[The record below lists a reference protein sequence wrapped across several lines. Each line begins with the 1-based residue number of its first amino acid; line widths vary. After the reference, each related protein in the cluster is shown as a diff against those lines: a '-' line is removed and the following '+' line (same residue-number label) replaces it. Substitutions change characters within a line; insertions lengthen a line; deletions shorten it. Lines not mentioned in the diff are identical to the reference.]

1 MKRKPQKHLI
11 NILKTTKD
19 HHPNFTLFLGAG
31 ASISSGI
38 KSAGKMI
45 EEWRASYIDMH
56 GEEKLKSNIWYGQSN
71 EYSELFEALYDQP
84 TQRREFIENC
94 IVNSTPSWGYVYL
107 VNLLKNKTFNT
118 IFTTNFD
125 DLINEACYTFSNNLR
140 PVV

>member
-71 EYSELFEALYDQP
+71 
-84 TQRREFIENC
+84 
-94 IVNSTPSWGYVYL
+94 
-107 VNLLKNKTFNT
+107 
-118 IFTTNFD
+118 
-125 DLINEACYTFSNNLR
+125 
-140 PVV
+140 